1 MTTMSVDRVGIV
13 LKPNKPEAG
22 PVVQELITW
31 LRHRGR
37 DVILDSEAATAC
49 PACGTGQSRA
59 DLVAQADLIVV
70 LGGDGTILAIS
81 RLMGARQVPILG
93 VNVGGLGFLTE
104 VALPELIPTLE
115 AVLKEED
122 AVSRRRLL
130 AARVRRAG
138 ASAREYEA
146 LNDFVINKTAPSRIV
161 ELETFVNGEYVATY
175 RADGL
180 ILASPT
186 GSTAYCLS
194 AGGPILYPTLPALV
208 VIPICPHTLTNRP
221 LVLPDSATIEVV
233 QRSSAEDVHLT
244 VDGQVDVGL
253 QHRDVVVVRRSAHV
267 ITLVKSPKLNYFELL
282 RTKLRWGER

>member
-1 MTTMSVDRVGIV
+1 MAVHHVGIV

-22 PVVQELITW
+22 PVVQELIAW
-31 LRHRGR
+31 LGQRGR
-37 DVILDSEAATAC
+37 DVILDSEAAAAC
-49 PACGTGQSRA
+49 PSCGVGQSRA

-70 LGGDGTILAIS
+70 LGGDGTILSIS
-81 RLMGARQVPILG
+81 RLMGSRQIPILG

-104 VALPELIPTLE
+104 VALPELFPALE
-115 AVLKEED
+115 AVLKDEY
-122 AVSRRRLL
+122 AVSRRRML
-130 AARVRRAG
+130 AAEVRRTG
-138 ASAREYEA
+138 ASVREYEA

-233 QRSSAEDVHLT
+233 HRSPAEDVHLT
-244 VDGQVDVGL
+244 VDGQVDVSL

>member
-1 MTTMSVDRVGIV
+1 
-13 LKPNKPEAG
+13 
-22 PVVQELITW
+22 
-31 LRHRGR
+31 
-37 DVILDSEAATAC
+37 
-49 PACGTGQSRA
+49 
-59 DLVAQADLIVV
+59 
-70 LGGDGTILAIS
+70 
-81 RLMGARQVPILG
+81 MGARQIPILG

-104 VALPELIPTLE
+104 VALAELFPALE
-115 AVLKEED
+115 AVLKDEY
-122 AVSRRRLL
+122 AVSRRRMLS
-130 AARVRRAG
+130 AQVRRVG
-138 ASAREYEA
+138 ASMREFEA
-146 LNDFVINKTAPSRIV
+146 LNDFVINKTAASRIV

-180 ILASPT
+180 IMASPT

-233 QRSSAEDVHLT
+233 QRSSTEDVHLT

-253 QHRDVVVVRRSAHV
+253 QPRDVVVVRRSAHV

>member
-1 MTTMSVDRVGIV
+1 MSVHRVGIV

-22 PVVQELITW
+22 PVVQELIAW
-31 LRHRGR
+31 LRPRGR
-37 DVILDSEAATAC
+37 DVILDSEAAAAC
-49 PACGTGQSRA
+49 PACGPGHSRA
-59 DLVAQADLIVV
+59 DVVAHADLIVV
-70 LGGDGTILAIS
+70 LGGDGTILAVS
-81 RLMGARQVPILG
+81 RLMGARQIPILG

-104 VALPELIPTLE
+104 VALAELFPALE
-115 AVLKEED
+115 AVLKDEY
-122 AVSRRRLL
+122 AVSRRRMLS
-130 AARVRRAG
+130 AQVRRVG
-138 ASAREYEA
+138 ASMREFEA
-146 LNDFVINKTAPSRIV
+146 LNDFVINKTAASRIV

-180 ILASPT
+180 IMASPT

-233 QRSSAEDVHLT
+233 QRSSTEDVHLT

-253 QHRDVVVVRRSAHV
+253 QPRDVVVVRRSAHV